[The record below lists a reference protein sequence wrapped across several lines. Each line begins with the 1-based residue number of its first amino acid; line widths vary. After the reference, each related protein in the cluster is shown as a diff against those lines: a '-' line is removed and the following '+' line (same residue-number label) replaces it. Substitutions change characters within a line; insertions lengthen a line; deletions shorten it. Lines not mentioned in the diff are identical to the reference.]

1 MPFGTAQRS
10 HHSRGMRVGAGLILG
25 ALLLATGAMVLP
37 FMHGDPHSESLTP
50 SETNHTSN
58 SVAPVP
64 GPMPPTNSALAG
76 PPKAV
81 AASELPL
88 NSTTSPDQFA
98 RAFAK
103 GLLTQDFRTSRSSLL
118 AWVQAHSAV
127 SPEPLVMGLIP
138 APARPTWA
146 VTSVTDSS
154 EGTPAVPDQREWDL
168 LASVSGY
175 QTVDIQRVSEPYP
188 WVAAVAAG
196 RISDPGVTAREIV
209 AVVTRDTLE
218 NGQPRTVRSSVVLGI
233 NLEGPPTRDTW
244 AFVTLVT
251 YTSIVMPL

>member
-1 MPFGTAQRS
+1 
-10 HHSRGMRVGAGLILG
+10 
-25 ALLLATGAMVLP
+25 
-37 FMHGDPHSESLTP
+37 
-50 SETNHTSN
+50 
-58 SVAPVP
+58 
-64 GPMPPTNSALAG
+64 
-76 PPKAV
+76 
-81 AASELPL
+81 
-88 NSTTSPDQFA
+88 
-98 RAFAK
+98 
-103 GLLTQDFRTSRSSLL
+103 
-118 AWVQAHSAV
+118 
-127 SPEPLVMGLIP
+127 MGLIP
-138 APARPTWA
+138 APARPAWA

-209 AVVTRDTLE
+209 AVVTRNTLE
-218 NGQPRTVRSSVVLGI
+218 AGQPRSVRSSVVLGV

-251 YTSIVMPL
+251 YTSIVTPS

>member
-1 MPFGTAQRS
+1 MAI
-10 HHSRGMRVGAGLILG
+10 A
-25 ALLLATGAMVLP
+25 
-37 FMHGDPHSESLTP
+37 HSESAPP
-50 SETNHTSN
+50 SEASHTSG
-58 SVAPVP
+58 SVAPMP
-64 GPMPPTNSALAG
+64 GPIPPTTGTLAG
-76 PPKAV
+76 TPKS
-81 AASELPL
+81 AAPSELPPDL
-88 NSTTSPDQFA
+88 TASPDQFA
-98 RAFAK
+98 RTFAT
-103 GLLTQDFRTSRSSLL
+103 GLLSQDFRTSRSSLL
-118 AWVQAHSAV
+118 SWVQAHSAV

-209 AVVTRDTLE
+209 AVVTRNTLE
-218 NGQPRTVRSSVVLGI
+218 AGQSRSVRSSVVLGV

-251 YTSIVMPL
+251 YTSIVMP

>member
-1 MPFGTAQRS
+1 MLEQQRDYVLHTVEERGVRLIRLWFTDVLGSLKSFAISPAELENALEDGMTFDGSSIDGYSRIQESDVLAFPDPNTFEVLPWSDQRS
-10 HHSRGMRVGAGLILG
+10 TEAEREPR
-25 ALLLATGAMVLP
+25 
-37 FMHGDPHSESLTP
+37 E
-50 SETNHTSN
+50 
-58 SVAPVP
+58 PV
-64 GPMPPTNSALAG
+64 S
-76 PPKAV
+76 
-81 AASELPL
+81 
-88 NSTTSPDQFA
+88 D
-98 RAFAK
+98 
-103 GLLTQDFRTSRSSLL
+103 RS
-118 AWVQAHSAV
+118 AHSAV

-218 NGQPRTVRSSVVLGI
+218 NGQPRTVRSSVVLGV
-233 NLEGPPTRDTW
+233 NLEGPPTRDAW

-251 YTSIVMPL
+251 YTSIVMPS

>member
-1 MPFGTAQRS
+1 
-10 HHSRGMRVGAGLILG
+10 
-25 ALLLATGAMVLP
+25 
-37 FMHGDPHSESLTP
+37 
-50 SETNHTSN
+50 
-58 SVAPVP
+58 
-64 GPMPPTNSALAG
+64 
-76 PPKAV
+76 
-81 AASELPL
+81 
-88 NSTTSPDQFA
+88 
-98 RAFAK
+98 
-103 GLLTQDFRTSRSSLL
+103 
-118 AWVQAHSAV
+118 
-127 SPEPLVMGLIP
+127 MGLIP

>member
-1 MPFGTAQRS
+1 MLIRHSQRRR
-10 HHSRGMRVGAGLILG
+10 HSRDMRVGAVVILA
-25 ALLLATGAMVLP
+25 ALLLATAAMVSPL
-37 FMHGDPHSESLTP
+37 MHRDRP
-50 SETNHTSN
+50 SKSAPPSQASGTSG
-58 SVAPVP
+58 SAVP
-64 GPMPPTNSALAG
+64 GPGPIPPTTGVPAGTPESAA
-76 PPKAV
+76 P
-81 AASELPL
+81 SELPPDPTA
-88 NSTTSPDQFA
+88 NPDQFA
-98 RAFAK
+98 RTFAT
-103 GLLTQDFRTSRSSLL
+103 GLLSQDFRTSRSSLL
-118 AWVQAHSAV
+118 SWVQAHSAV

-209 AVVTRDTLE
+209 AVVTRHTLE
-218 NGQPRTVRSSVVLGI
+218 AGQSRSVRSSVVLGV

-251 YTSIVMPL
+251 YTSIVMPS